1 MSDRLQQMAQ
11 WLNSLGYHN
20 YTLTCASE
28 DASFRSYQRLQQ
40 GGNSWIVMDAPPA
53 KEPCDRFIEIAA
65 KLRQAGLS
73 APEVIDQNLEL
84 GFLLLTDLGE
94 TPYLSVL
101 NADSKESL
109 YSDALAALLQMQ
121 VNVTS
126 HNLAEYNSALLNQ
139 EMDLFHDWF
148 LEQLLG
154 IRLNEAQK
162 NQWASIQQTL
172 IKSALNQPQLFVH
185 RDYHSRNLMKIDA
198 GNPGIIDFQDAVC
211 GPITYD
217 LVSILRDCY
226 IDWPIDTVKLLALDY
241 YHAAKAAE
249 LVDVEPTQFLCWFN
263 LMGIQR
269 HLKAVGIFS
278 RLKIRD
284 GKVGYLNDIPRTLN
298 YLSQVSQVESSME
311 GLSDLMTELDLPE
324 RIKVM
329 IE

>member
-298 YLSQVSQVESSME
+298 YLSQVSQVESRME

>member
-28 DASFRSYQRLQQ
+28 DASFRSYQRLEQ

>member
-1 MSDRLQQMAQ
+1 MSDRLQSMVR

-20 YTLTCASE
+20 YTLTSASE

-40 GGNSWIVMDAPPA
+40 GQNSWVVMDAPPD
-53 KEPCDRFIEIAA
+53 KEPCDGFIEIAT

-101 NADSKESL
+101 NANSL
-109 YSDALAALLQMQ
+109 KPLYTDALDALLQMQ
-121 VNVTS
+121 VKVSS
-126 HNLAEYNSALLNQ
+126 HSLPEYNRELLNQ

-148 LEQLLG
+148 LGEWLDIQF
-154 IRLNEAQK
+154 NELQQ
-162 NQWASIQQTL
+162 NQWISIKQVL
-172 IKSALNQPQLFVH
+172 IQNALEQPQLFVH
-185 RDYHSRNLMKIDA
+185 RDYHSRNLMKIETN
-198 GNPGIIDFQDAVC
+198 NPGIIDFQDAVC

-226 IDWPIDTVKLLALDY
+226 IDWPIDEVESLALEY
-241 YHAAKAAE
+241 YHAAKVAS
-249 LVDVEPTQFLCWFN
+249 LVDVEPRQFLRWFN

-284 GKVGYLNDIPRTLN
+284 GKSGYLNDIPRTLN
-298 YLSQVSQVESSME
+298 YLLQVSELESSMA
-311 GLSDLMTELDLPE
+311 GFSDLMAELNLSE
-324 RIKVM
+324 RIKTM